1 MITDGD
7 AEGLRSIRG
16 QLLPL
21 SAAPVAMRLYRGWL
35 RRRIRAQGESKTR
48 VNDLTRR
55 LFLRLVAA
63 AAVPAVGRFARA
75 ENYPARP
82 VRIIVGFAA
91 GGPTDIVARLI
102 GQRLTERLGQQF
114 IVENRT
120 GAATNIATETVVRAP
135 ADGHT
140 LLLTNAANAINA
152 TLYANLGFDFIR
164 DIVPV
169 AGISLNP
176 LVMEV
181 SPSFPAET
189 VPEFIAYAKAN
200 PGTIN
205 FSSGGVGAPNHMAGE
220 LFKRMTGVDMVHV
233 PYRGEAPALTDL
245 IGGRVQVMFGV
256 VAASIEVIRAG
267 RLRALGVTSTK
278 RLAALPA
285 IPAVADFV
293 PGYEASQW
301 YGVGAP
307 KNTPAEIVER
317 LNAEITAALADQ
329 KIQARLADLASL
341 PMPMTSPE
349 SEKFIAAEIEKWAK
363 VVKLAGIKPDLT
375 GQ

>member
-1 MITDGD
+1 
-7 AEGLRSIRG
+7 
-16 QLLPL
+16 
-21 SAAPVAMRLYRGWL
+21 V
-35 RRRIRAQGESKTR
+35 RI
-48 VNDLTRR
+48 
-55 LFLRLVAA
+55 
-63 AAVPAVGRFARA
+63 ARA
-75 ENYPARP
+75 ENYPTRS

-91 GGPTDIVARLI
+91 GGPTDIVGRLI
-102 GQRLTERLGQQF
+102 GQWLTERLGQQF
-114 IVENRT
+114 VIENRT
-120 GAATNIATETVVRAP
+120 GAATNIATATVVRAP
-135 ADGHT
+135 ADGYT

-152 TLYANLGFDFIR
+152 TLYANLSFNFIR

-181 SPSFPAET
+181 NPSFPAET

-200 PGTIN
+200 PGTVN

-256 VAASIEVIRAG
+256 VAASIEAIRAG
-267 RLRALGVTSTK
+267 RLRALGVTSSK

-285 IPAVADFV
+285 VPAVADFV
-293 PGYEASQW
+293 PGYEANQW

-317 LNAEITAALADQ
+317 LNMEITAALADQ
-329 KIQARLADLASL
+329 QLQARLADLASL
-341 PMPMTSPE
+341 AMPMTSAE
-349 SEKFIAAEIEKWAK
+349 CETFIAAETEKWAK
-363 VVKLAGIKPDLT
+363 VVKLAGIKPDP
-375 GQ
+375 

>member
-1 MITDGD
+1 MLQHD
-7 AEGLRSIRG
+7 SSG
-16 QLLPL
+16 QPSEAGEQTNINDLP
-21 SAAPVAMRLYRGWL
+21 
-35 RRRIRAQGESKTR
+35 RRR
-48 VNDLTRR
+48 
-55 LFLRLVAA
+55 FLHLA
-63 AAVPAVGRFARA
+63 AAVAVPAAVRVARA
-75 ENYPARP
+75 ENYPTRP

-91 GGPTDIVARLI
+91 GGPTDIVARVI
-102 GQRLTERLGQQF
+102 GQWLSERLGQQF

-152 TLYANLGFDFIR
+152 TLYQNLSFNFIR

-181 SPSFPAET
+181 DPSFPART
-189 VPEFIAYAKAN
+189 VAEFVAYAKAN
-200 PGTIN
+200 PGRIN
-205 FSSGGVGAPNHMAGE
+205 FASGGVGAPNHMAGE
-220 LFKRMTGVDMVHV
+220 LFKSMTGVNMVHV
-233 PYRGEAPALTDL
+233 PYRGEAPALIDL

-256 VAASIEVIRAG
+256 AAASIESIRAG

-278 RLAALPA
+278 RLAALPDV
-285 IPAVADFV
+285 PTVGDFV

-307 KNTPAEIVER
+307 RNTPAETVER
-317 LNAEITAALADQ
+317 LNVEITGALADE
-329 KIQARLADLASL
+329 KIQARLADLVSL
-341 PMPMTSPE
+341 PMPMTPAE
-349 SEKFIAAEIEKWAK
+349 CGKFIAAETEKWAR
-363 VVKLAGIKPDLT
+363 VVKLANVKPDLT